1 MPENNQSLEI
11 RSNEMDEVVGNIP
24 AWIIRWGI
32 TVLFAVG
39 ILGLLI
45 ANLIRFPDILQGTVL
60 MQSENQ
66 PGKVTIRR
74 TDENSDFKFNYLV
87 KSGDQVVPGDTLLTR
102 YDPKDGKS
110 YYTIT
115 PMGGKIYIAKGI
127 DQKNTLDQIIWVVP
141 KSSRAE
147 IKVKYSSK
155 RAGNVKVGQ
164 PVKIELSDFPSNEYG
179 YLEGT
184 ISSILPVQMEG
195 QHLAYVELNQKKII
209 TSEKKEI
216 PILPVME
223 GSAEIVLSDRS
234 IFQRIFGSMFN

>member
-11 RSNEMDEVVGNIP
+11 RSNEMEEVVGNIP
-24 AWIIRWGI
+24 TWIIRWGI
-32 TVLFAVG
+32 TVLFAVAV
-39 ILGLLI
+39 LGLLI
-45 ANLIRFPDILQGTVL
+45 ANMVRYPDMLQATVL

-74 TDENSDFKFNYLV
+74 TDENANFKFNYLV
-87 KSGDQVVPGDTLLTR
+87 KNGDQVVPGDTLLTR
-102 YDPKDGKS
+102 YDPKTAQS

-115 PMGGKIYIAKGI
+115 PMEGKIYITKGI
-127 DQKNTLDQIIWVVP
+127 DQKNTLDEIIWVVP

-147 IKVKYSSK
+147 IKVKYNSK

-164 PVKIELSDFPSNEYG
+164 SVRIELSDFPSNEYG
-179 YLEGT
+179 FLEGT
-184 ISSILPVQMEG
+184 IASILPVQMDGE
-195 QHLAYVELNQKKII
+195 HLAYVELNQKKII
-209 TSEKKEI
+209 TSEQKEI

>member
-11 RSNEMDEVVGNIP
+11 RSNEMEEVVGNIP

-32 TVLFAVG
+32 TVLFAVA

-45 ANLIRFPDILQGTVL
+45 ANLVRYPDMLHATVL

-74 TDENSDFKFNYLV
+74 TDENANFKFNYLV

-102 YDPKDGKS
+102 YDPKTDKS
-110 YYTIT
+110 YYTVT
-115 PMGGKIYIAKGI
+115 PMAGSIYITKGI

-147 IKVKYSSK
+147 IKVKYNSK

-164 PVKIELSDFPSNEYG
+164 SVKIELSDFPSNEYG
-179 YLEGT
+179 FLEGT
-184 ISSILPVQMEG
+184 ISSILPVQMDGE
-195 QHLAYVELNQKKII
+195 HLAYVELNKKKIV
-209 TSEKKEI
+209 TSERKEI

-223 GSAEIVLSDRS
+223 GSAEIELSNRS
-234 IFQRIFGSMFN
+234 IFQRIFGSIFN

>member
-11 RSNEMDEVVGNIP
+11 RSNEMEEVVGNIP
-24 AWIIRWGI
+24 TWIIRWGI
-32 TVLFAVG
+32 TVLFAVA

-45 ANLIRFPDILQGTVL
+45 ANLVRYPDLLHATVL

-74 TDENSDFKFNYLV
+74 TDENANFKFYYLV

-102 YDPKDGKS
+102 YDPKTDKS

-115 PMGGKIYIAKGI
+115 PMGGKIYITKGI
-127 DQKNTLDQIIWVVP
+127 DQKNTLDEIIWVVP

-147 IKVKYSSK
+147 IKVKYNSK

-164 PVKIELSDFPSNEYG
+164 SVKIELSDFPSNEYG
-179 YLEGT
+179 FLEGT
-184 ISSILPVQMEG
+184 ISSILPVQMDGE
-195 QHLAYVELNQKKII
+195 HLAYVELNQKKII

>member
-11 RSNEMDEVVGNIP
+11 RSNEMEEVVGNIP
-24 AWIIRWGI
+24 TWIIRWGI

-45 ANLIRFPDILQGTVL
+45 ANLIRFPDTLNGTVL
-60 MQSENQ
+60 MQGEHQ
-66 PGKVTIRR
+66 PGKVTVRR
-74 TDENSDFKFNYLV
+74 TDENANFKFNYFV
-87 KSGDQVVPGDTLLTR
+87 KDGDEVVPGDTLLTR
-102 YDPKDGKS
+102 YDPKEGKS

-115 PMGGKIYIAKGI
+115 PMEGKIYIAKGI

-147 IKVKYSSK
+147 IKVRYKSK
-155 RAGNVKVGQ
+155 RAGNVRVGQ
-164 PVKIELSDFPSNEYG
+164 SVKIELSDFPSNEYG
-179 YLEGT
+179 FLEGT
-184 ISSILPVQMEG
+184 ISSILPVQMDG
-195 QHLAYVELNQKKII
+195 DHLAYVELNQKKII
-209 TSEKKEI
+209 TSQKKEI

>member
-1 MPENNQSLEI
+1 MPENNQSFEI

-24 AWIIRWGI
+24 GWIIRWGI
-32 TVLFAVG
+32 SVLFAVA

-45 ANLIRFPDILQGTVL
+45 ANLIRYPDILQATVL

-74 TDENSDFKFNYLV
+74 TDENSNFKFNYLV
-87 KSGDQVVPGDTLLTR
+87 KSGDEVSPGDTLLTR
-102 YDPKDGKS
+102 YDPKEAKS

-115 PMGGKIYIAKGI
+115 PMAGKIYITKGI
-127 DQKNTLDQIIWVVP
+127 DEKNTLDQIIWVVP

-147 IKVKYSSK
+147 IKVKYNSK

-164 PVKIELSDFPSNEYG
+164 AVKIELSDFPSNEYG
-179 YLEGT
+179 FLEGT
-184 ISSILPVQMEG
+184 ISSILPVQMDGE
-195 QHLAYVELNQKKII
+195 HLAYVELNQKKIV